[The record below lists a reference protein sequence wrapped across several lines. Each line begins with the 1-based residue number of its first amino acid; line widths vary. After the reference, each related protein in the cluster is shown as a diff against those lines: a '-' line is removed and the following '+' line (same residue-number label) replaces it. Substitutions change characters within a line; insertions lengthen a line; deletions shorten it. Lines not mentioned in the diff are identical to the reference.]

1 MNFLSG
7 TNSDEI
13 VRQFWADFCA
23 IRTGQATAVG
33 GTFDAPLEPPAHWLE
48 LGRFAA
54 DTAILPIGTATALV
68 RRFSADVLDLP
79 NALGVTSALILN
91 MPNPRTVKSF
101 RTTPMGKLL
110 EMAIVRILRQKGQ
123 LVRHGD
129 AAESL
134 GVALPRLST
143 LFDGGGLPSYL
154 DYTEPNTRYQRVT
167 ARPHLEAYAKAN
179 PRKQK

>member
-1 MNFLSG
+1 MNFLND

-23 IRTGQATAVG
+23 LRAGQATAVG
-33 GTFDAPLEPPAHWLE
+33 GTFDAPLEPPAHWFE

-54 DTAILPIGTATALV
+54 DTLTLPSGAATQLV

-79 NALGVTSALILN
+79 YALGVTAALILN

-110 EMAIVRILRQKGQ
+110 ETAIVRIIRQKGQ

-129 AAESL
+129 AAETL
-134 GVALPRLST
+134 GVALARLSV
-143 LFDGGGLPSYL
+143 LFDGGGVASYI
-154 DYTEPNTRYQRVT
+154 DYDEPNPRFQRVT
-167 ARPHLEAYAKAN
+167 ARPHLDTYAKAN
-179 PRKQK
+179 PKKQ

>member
-1 MNFLSG
+1 MNFLNG

-33 GTFDAPLEPPAHWLE
+33 GTFDAPNEPPAHWLE

-54 DTAILPIGTATALV
+54 DTAILPIGTATVLV

-79 NALGVTSALILN
+79 NSLGVTAALILN
-91 MPNPRTVKSF
+91 MPNPRTVRSF

-129 AAESL
+129 AAETL
-134 GVALPRLST
+134 GVALARLST
-143 LFDGGGLPSYL
+143 LFDGGGVPSYI
-154 DYTEPNTRYQRVT
+154 DYDEPNPRFQRAT
-167 ARPHLEAYAKAN
+167 ARPHLEGRTKAK
-179 PRKQK
+179 PKQ